1 MRERSPPCHHD
12 LEAERQP
19 SRPLPLAML
28 DFARLA
34 DQIAAFAASRVEEDR
49 AHRARLGRAHA
60 ALDDCAL
67 DWEALRDRA
76 ASQSRGPL
84 RGLPTSRPDASH
96 RCTPRPDTVTV
107 VATDGSQIFPDRHVE
122 PSCYLLNI
130 GRIAFHYGTLDAPLI
145 RAEPSLRF
153 RQQDLALLTEDD
165 DAQASPLDVTAEVVS
180 ALRDEL
186 ELEWLFETALE
197 ERSSG
202 RPILAIADGTLIRWM
217 LRGMKNR
224 RLEDKLLARY
234 VAVLDRFR
242 EHGIPVCSYVSRPAN
257 AEVVN
262 LLRLHLGEDDW
273 DTSPDSLRG
282 LHDRHLFGRRLE
294 VEERS
299 AVFLS
304 RSEVLEVY
312 GDHRIVA
319 FYVRGC
325 GEVGRVEMPKW
336 VADGGDEHGP
346 WLDLIHAVV
355 LDQCE
360 KGGGYP
366 IILQEA
372 HERAVVRMREKD
384 VFHRILARQ
393 IRGAGAEAPTY
404 SGKSA
409 SKRAPRV

>member
-1 MRERSPPCHHD
+1 
-12 LEAERQP
+12 
-19 SRPLPLAML
+19 ML

-34 DQIAAFAASRVEEDR
+34 GQIAEFAASRVEEDR
-49 AHRARLGRAHA
+49 AHQDRLERAHA
-60 ALDDCAL
+60 ALDDCAPT
-67 DWEALRDRA
+67 WEALRDRA
-76 ASQSRGPL
+76 QAQGRGPL
-84 RGLPTSRPDASH
+84 RALPTSRPDESH
-96 RCTPRPDTVTV
+96 GCDPRPATVTV
-107 VATDGSQIFPDRHVE
+107 VATDGSQIFPDRHIE

-130 GRIAFHYGTLDAPLI
+130 GRIAFHYGTLDPPLI
-145 RAEPSLRF
+145 QAEPSLRF
-153 RQQDLALLTEDD
+153 RKQDLEMLSDDD
-165 DAQASPLDVTAEVVS
+165 DAQSSPLDMTSEVVS

-186 ELEWLFETALE
+186 ELRWLFETARD
-197 ERSSG
+197 ERRSG
-202 RPILAIADGTLIRWM
+202 RDVVAMADGTLIRWM

-224 RLEDKLLARY
+224 RLEDRLLGRY
-234 VAVLDRFR
+234 VAELDRFR

-262 LLRLHLGEDDW
+262 LLRLHLDEEDW
-273 DTSPDSLRG
+273 DTSPESLRG
-282 LHDRHLFGRRLE
+282 LHDRHLFEKRLE
-294 VEERS
+294 VGERS

-304 RSEVLEVY
+304 RSEVLKVY

-319 FYVRGC
+319 FYVHGC
-325 GEVGRVEMPKW
+325 GEVGRVEMPEW
-336 VADGGDEHGP
+336 VAEQP
-346 WLDLIHAVV
+346 EWLSLIHAVV

-372 HERAVVRMREKD
+372 HERAVVRMQEKD

-393 IRGAGAEAPTY
+393 IRSAGAAAPTY